1 VTQQIPL
8 LHIEPDEQ
16 TAEFIRHTL
25 QQGDYAVTSIQTGK
39 EGLIAAWRD
48 QPEIILCELDL
59 PDIDGFE
66 LLEKLRKD
74 QRTQKTTIVALTS
87 SNDPASAVRAKEAG
101 VDRYFVKQPGA
112 VDMLID
118 FLATGEQAFTDRT
131 AHHVSA
137 KAGKI
142 TSLMGIKGGTGT
154 SSIALNIAHQLGLK
168 LGEGRVL
175 AMDFDLPIG
184 SLATISGA
192 KTRLTLD
199 ELLDQE
205 PQALVNMAI
214 HEELEIPKSWSCAVL
229 PGFKRPL
236 PIEDWSSG
244 NIPALLQ
251 FLRNLYEH
259 VVIDVGRDLSP
270 PGQAVLAQSDHILL
284 ILQPDE
290 ECVGRAKSIF
300 SYLRKLG
307 TDRDKISFITN
318 RPMPIESLTT
328 RSTEEALGHT
338 LLGAVPHM
346 GEQVTLVNTLH
357 APIALRFPET
367 RGNIL
372 IQEIAESLTK
382 EELAQRPGQNL
393 NVRS

>member
-1 VTQQIPL
+1 
-8 LHIEPDEQ
+8 
-16 TAEFIRHTL
+16 
-25 QQGDYAVTSIQTGK
+25 
-39 EGLIAAWRD
+39 
-48 QPEIILCELDL
+48 
-59 PDIDGFE
+59 
-66 LLEKLRKD
+66 
-74 QRTQKTTIVALTS
+74 
-87 SNDPASAVRAKEAG
+87 
-101 VDRYFVKQPGA
+101 
-112 VDMLID
+112 
-118 FLATGEQAFTDRT
+118 
-131 AHHVSA
+131 
-137 KAGKI
+137 
-142 TSLMGIKGGTGT
+142 
-154 SSIALNIAHQLGLK
+154 
-168 LGEGRVL
+168 
-175 AMDFDLPIG
+175 
-184 SLATISGA
+184 
-192 KTRLTLD
+192 
-199 ELLDQE
+199 
-205 PQALVNMAI
+205 
-214 HEELEIPKSWSCAVL
+214 
-229 PGFKRPL
+229 
-236 PIEDWSSG
+236 
-244 NIPALLQ
+244 
-251 FLRNLYEH
+251 
-259 VVIDVGRDLSP
+259 LSP